1 MKERL
6 HYVDVCK
13 GLLILMVIWQHIPEF
28 VSWAGV
34 DSSVIESCGGGSSW
48 LFWGF
53 YMQAFF
59 LTNGFTSN
67 FKKDFRPFLWGSF
80 KALLIPYIAFA
91 LIGKGLDALFW
102 GETQLWQK
110 TAGLG
115 DQVWFFMEESYWFL
129 TALFMARILYWFL
142 CRYIQSDYYRGIAAL
157 GIMLLGFVL
166 NHIYDGVSLDAAHF
180 NNHLHYRNALC
191 MMIFIWIGEF
201 LKNHKDKLL
210 KYLAPISITYIV
222 CVVGTHIIGKAC
234 TPSYTHSTAIQYH
247 QIPLYL
253 FYATTGSIAML
264 WIARKINTNK
274 VLEYLGKG
282 SLVVYMSHFAY
293 LRLAAKVLPNIISPY
308 GTISGFTF
316 YIITFILATALSG
329 ATIWLFNH
337 KYLKILI
344 GKF

>member
-13 GLLILMVIWQHIPEF
+13 GLLILMVIWQHIPAF

-59 LTNGFTSN
+59 LTNGYTSN
-67 FKKDFRPFLWGSF
+67 FKKEFRPFLWGSF

-142 CRYIQSDYYRGIAAL
+142 CRYIQNDYYRGIVAL
-157 GIMLLGFVL
+157 GIMLLGFIL
-166 NHIYDGVSLDAAHF
+166 NHIYDDVSMDAAHF

-191 MMIFIWIGEF
+191 MMIFIWIGDF
-201 LKNHKDKLL
+201 LKNHRAMLQKNQAGIS
-210 KYLAPISITYIV
+210 LAYIIFV
-222 CVVGTHIIGKAC
+222 AGSHVIGKAC
-234 TPSYTHSTAIQYH
+234 APSYTHSTTILFH

-253 FYATTGSIAML
+253 FYATTGSICIW
-264 WIARKINTNK
+264 WISQKISKNAI
-274 VLEYLGKG
+274 LEYLGKG
-282 SLVVYMSHFAY
+282 SLVVYLVHFTF
-293 LRLAAKVLPNIISPY
+293 LRLFTKYLSFIIVP
-308 GTISGFTF
+308 SGIFSSFLF
-316 YIITFILATALSG
+316 YICIFVLTVSFCAV
-329 ATIWLFNH
+329 TIWVFNY
-337 KYLKILI
+337 KILKILI